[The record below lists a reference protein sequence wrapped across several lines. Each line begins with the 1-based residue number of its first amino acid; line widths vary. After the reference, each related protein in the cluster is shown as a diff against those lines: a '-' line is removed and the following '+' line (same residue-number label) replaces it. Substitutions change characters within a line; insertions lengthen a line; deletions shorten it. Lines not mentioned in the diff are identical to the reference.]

1 MKKKQPATFNSLNK
15 LHKALAMPA
24 PLHPLISVS
33 NFYEAEAGEE
43 LADGVLLNFY
53 QIALKNYFEGSIKYG
68 QTQYD
73 FNEGGLLFTA
83 PNQLMASGGGEEEC
97 EGLTLI
103 FHPDFLKG
111 YELADKI
118 KSYGFFRY
126 DTNEALQLSA
136 KEKSTVLNIFENIQD
151 ELSQRIDHFS
161 QDVIIRQIEL
171 LLTYSERFYERQ
183 FITRKVIH
191 NDVLTRLENY
201 LESWFDNNRAVGKG
215 LPTVHDL
222 AKELALSPRY
232 LSDMLRSLTG
242 LNAQQHIHQKLIE
255 RAKAL
260 LAANKL
266 SISEIAF
273 QLGFEHPQSF
283 SKLFKQKTN
292 LSPNE
297 YKSSLN

>member
-1 MKKKQPATFNSLNK
+1 MKKKQPTFFDSLSK
-15 LHKALAMPA
+15 LYKALNMPA
-24 PLHPLISVS
+24 PQHPLIAVS
-33 NFYEAEAGEE
+33 NFYEAEGGEE
-43 LADGVLLNFY
+43 LAEGVLLNFY
-53 QIALKNYFEGSIKYG
+53 QIAIKNYFEGSIKYG
-68 QTQYD
+68 QTLYD

-83 PNQLMASGGGEEEC
+83 PNQLLASGGGEDEC

-111 YELADKI
+111 HDLADKI
-118 KSYGFFRY
+118 KSFGFFRY

-136 KEKSTVLNIFENIQD
+136 KEKSTVLAIFQNIQD

-183 FITRKVIH
+183 FITRKFIH
-191 NDVLTRLENY
+191 NDLLTHLEKY
-201 LESWFDNNRAVGKG
+201 LNAWFDENKSVEKG
-215 LPTVHDL
+215 LPTVQDL
-222 AKELALSPRY
+222 PRELALSPGY
-232 LSDMLRSLTG
+232 LSDMLRNLTG

-266 SISEIAF
+266 SVSEIAF
-273 QLGFEHPQSF
+273 RLGFEHPQSF

-297 YKSSLN
+297 YKNSLN